1 MRMKKV
7 ILTVK
12 GGYQINPKL
21 EWVMDTEE
29 FYYNW
34 DKIKYID
41 DISDKDLA
49 YAQKVNHL

>member
-1 MRMKKV
+1 
-7 ILTVK
+7 
-12 GGYQINPKL
+12 
-21 EWVMDTEE
+21 MDTEE

-49 YAQKVNHL
+49 YAQKVNHLYKGKLYIRLIILFGLNRC